1 MNYINQS
8 SKKQTSVISMK
19 ASEVLDLYAKGK
31 RNFTGVKLKGQCF
44 HGQNLSGANFSQ
56 ADLRGTNF
64 QGAILERTK
73 FTEARAGLLKRGRL
87 QLILISWLI
96 AAFCGYLWGLAGYYL
111 ALMLVTDVSQ
121 FKIIGA
127 VIITILSLIYVR
139 FYRQRVGGDRKS
151 TRLNSS
157 HS

>member
-1 MNYINQS
+1 
-8 SKKQTSVISMK
+8 MK

-87 QLILISWLI
+87 QLILIS
-96 AAFCGYLWGLAGYYL
+96 
-111 ALMLVTDVSQ
+111 
-121 FKIIGA
+121 
-127 VIITILSLIYVR
+127 
-139 FYRQRVGGDRKS
+139 
-151 TRLNSS
+151 
-157 HS
+157 